1 MDVRRLALLR
11 ELADRGTV
19 TAVAQ
24 SLHLTPSAV
33 SQQLKALEREAGVPL
48 TERSGRG
55 LALTAPGRVLAET
68 AKDLAVAIQQA
79 ESVWE
84 DFVEQPRG
92 EVTMTVFPSVGQM
105 LVPGVLDR
113 VAGVAGLRVIC
124 SDQDPQLPDFLDLT
138 LDHDIVV
145 ADAPGVLPGWRE
157 RSLVITELMRERLDI
172 VLPEGHRLAA
182 RAELTPADVIG
193 EKWVGVPVAHP
204 FDRILQRIEAITGQ
218 QADVV
223 QRFIDNGI
231 VESMVAGGHG
241 IAILPRYT
249 TSDRE
254 NGLVTRPL
262 AGVRSERVIWA
273 IQRPEVAV
281 RPSVRLVIEALRDEA
296 VQFVAQHA

>member
-1 MDVRRLALLR
+1 MDVRRLGLLR

-19 TAVAQ
+19 TAVAKAM
-24 SLHLTPSAV
+24 HLTPSAV
-33 SQQLKALEREAGVPL
+33 SQQLKALEREAGVAL

-55 LALTAPGRVLAET
+55 LRLTAPGRVLAET
-68 AKDLAVAIQQA
+68 AKDVAVAIQQA
-79 ESVWE
+79 ESVWA

-92 EVTMTVFPSVGQM
+92 EVTITVFPSVGQM
-105 LVPGVLDR
+105 LIPGTLHR
-113 VAGVAGLRVIC
+113 IAGVAGLTVIC
-124 SDQDPQLPDFLDLT
+124 SDQDPKLPDFLDLT

-157 RSLVITELMRERLDI
+157 RGLVIAELMREPLDI
-172 VLPEGHRLAA
+172 VLPGGHRLAT
-182 RAELTPADVIG
+182 RTELTPADVIG
-193 EKWVGVPVAHP
+193 ERWVGVPSGHP

-231 VESMVAGGHG
+231 VEAMVAGGHG

-249 TSDRE
+249 TRDHE

-273 IQRPEVAV
+273 IERPEIAV
-281 RPSVRLVIEALRDEA
+281 RPSVRLVTEALRDEA
-296 VQFVAQHA
+296 EQFVAQHA